1 MSIPEKGIELSQES
15 AENEQQKIA
24 EKQKSEQE
32 RDAKEKAEIL
42 QRYRHLMRL
51 SRPYMQGD
59 DAQKIKKAFQIA
71 TEAHGN
77 VRRKSGEP
85 YIFHP
90 IEVARIVVEEM
101 GLGTTSIICALLHD
115 VVEDSDIPLSRLQKE
130 FGSRVAKII
139 DGLTKVPSDMFGQ
152 EKSQQAETFRKVLLT
167 ISEDIR
173 VVLIKIADRLHNMR
187 TLESMPTAKQLKIKA
202 ETQYIYAPLAHR
214 LGLYNIRSELD
225 DLSLKYSN
233 RKAYNEIVEHIKRTK
248 ASRTRFI
255 NEFKKP
261 IEEELARQGLDFEIK
276 SRMKSISSIQKKMQK
291 QQIPFDEVYDLFA
304 IRIILKTGVGE
315 DEKAACWRTY
325 SVVTDFYQPS
335 PQRLRDWIS
344 APKTTGYESLH
355 TTVMS
360 KKGQWVEVQIRTHRM
375 DEIAEKGYAAHW
387 KYKGGNDKSESSIEG
402 WITRVRESIENK
414 DLSALE
420 FIDEFQNNFFS
431 DEIYVFTPKGD
442 LKVLPQYS
450 TILDFAFDVHSE
462 IGERCMGGKV
472 NHKLVPLHY
481 ELQNGDQVEIL
492 VSSKTKVNEDWLSY
506 VRTSKSKQC
515 IRQALKKDQK
525 IVIEDG
531 KDIIKRKLK
540 QLKLDF
546 NDETVNQLLDYFGY
560 KYASDFY
567 YAVGR
572 GKIEH
577 TQIKKFREEDEQ
589 YKASQ
594 IKSKK
599 DSKDKGFKQKK
610 KDDILLIGGDSTI
623 EFHLSQCCHP
633 IPGDDIF
640 GLTTSGR
647 GIRIHRTDCP
657 NAVAIMASY
666 GERIISV
673 NWSSQK
679 TQTFEVLL
687 TIIGAD
693 RMGLVNDVTRIISN
707 QNKVNICGI
716 SFDINNETVFE
727 GKVRLR
733 VLNTEQVQK
742 LIIELKE
749 LDGVVQVMRQD
760 EDEIL
765 VD

>member
-1 MSIPEKGIELSQES
+1 MSIPEKGVEVPIKTAETAQELTER
-15 AENEQQKIA
+15 QKI
-24 EKQKSEQE
+24 EQE
-32 RDAKEKAEIL
+32 RDVKEKSEIL

-51 SRPYMQGD
+51 ARPYMQGD

-115 VVEDSDIPLSRLQKE
+115 VVEDSDIPLSRIEKE
-130 FGSRVAKII
+130 FGSRVSKII

-187 TLESMPTAKQLKIKA
+187 TLESMPNAKQLKIKA

-233 RKAYNEIVEHIKRTK
+233 RKAYDDVVEHIKRTK

-255 NEFKKP
+255 NDFKKP

-276 SRMKSISSIQKKMQK
+276 SRMKSISSIHKKMSK

-304 IRIILKTGVGE
+304 IRIILNPGVGE
-315 DEKAACWRTY
+315 DEKSACWRTY

-344 APKTTGYESLH
+344 SPKTTGYESLH

-387 KYKGGNDKSESSIEG
+387 KYKGGSDKSESSIEG
-402 WITRVRESIENK
+402 WIARVRDSIENK

-442 LKVLPQYS
+442 LKVLPQHA

-472 NHKLVPLHY
+472 NHKLVPLNY
-481 ELQNGDQVEIL
+481 ELQNGDQIEIL

-506 VRTSKSKQC
+506 VRTSKAKQA

-525 IVIEDG
+525 VIIEDG
-531 KDIIKRKLK
+531 KEIVKRKLK
-540 QLKLDF
+540 QLKLEYSDA
-546 NDETVNQLLDYFGY
+546 TVNQLLDYFGY

-567 YAVGR
+567 FAVGK

-577 TQIKKFREEDEQ
+577 TQIKKFREEDEE
-589 YKASQ
+589 YKASHL
-594 IKSKK
+594 KAKK
-599 DSKDKGFKQKK
+599 ETKDKDYKKKK
-610 KDDILLIGGDSTI
+610 KDDILLIGEDSTI

-647 GIRIHRTDCP
+647 GIRIHRRDCP

-666 GERIISV
+666 GDRIISV
-673 NWSSQK
+673 HWSSQK

-687 TIIGAD
+687 TIIGGD

-716 SFDINNETVFE
+716 SFDIHNETVFE

-733 VLNTEQVQK
+733 VLNTDQVQK
-742 LIIELKE
+742 LITELRE

-760 EDEIL
+760 EEEIL
-765 VD
+765 TD

>member
-1 MSIPEKGIELSQES
+1 MSIPEKGVEVPTKTEETKIKQQEFT
-15 AENEQQKIA
+15 
-24 EKQKSEQE
+24 EKQLE
-32 RDAKEKAEIL
+32 KEKNEIL

-51 SRPYMQGD
+51 ARPYMQGD
-59 DAQKIKKAFQIA
+59 DAKKIKKAFQIA

-115 VVEDSDIPLSRLQKE
+115 VVEDSDIPLSRLEKE
-130 FGSRVAKII
+130 FGRRVSKII

-187 TLESMPTAKQLKIKA
+187 TLESMPNAKQLKIKA

-233 RKAYNEIVEHIKRTK
+233 KKAYNEIVEHIKRTK

-261 IEEELARQGLDFEIK
+261 IEEELARQGLDFEVK
-276 SRMKSISSIQKKMQK
+276 SRMKSISSIHKKMTK
-291 QQIPFDEVYDLFA
+291 QHIPFDKVYDLFA
-304 IRIILKTGVGE
+304 IRLILNTGVGE

-387 KYKGGNDKSESSIEG
+387 KYKGGTDKSESSIEG
-402 WITRVRESIENK
+402 WISRVRESIENK

-442 LKVLPQYS
+442 LKVLPQQS
-450 TILDFAFDVHSE
+450 TILDFAFDIHSE

-472 NHKLVPLHY
+472 NHKLVPLNY
-481 ELQNGDQVEIL
+481 ELQNGDQIEIL

-506 VRTSKSKQC
+506 VRTSKSKQL

-531 KDIIKRKLK
+531 KDIVKRKLK
-540 QLKLDF
+540 QLKLEF
-546 NDETVNQLLDYFGY
+546 NDETVNQLLDYFSY

-567 YAVGR
+567 YAVGK
-572 GKIEH
+572 GKIDH
-577 TQIKKFREEDEQ
+577 TNIKKFREEDEE
-589 YKASQ
+589 YKASKV
-594 IKSKK
+594 KSKK
-599 DSKDKGFKQKK
+599 ESKDKGYKKKK

-623 EFHLSQCCHP
+623 EFHLSKCCHP

-666 GERIISV
+666 GDRIISV

-693 RMGLVNDVTRIISN
+693 RMGLVNDVTRIISS

-716 SFDINNETVFE
+716 SFDISNETVFE

-733 VLNTEQVQK
+733 VLNTDQVQK
-742 LIIELKE
+742 LITELRE

-765 VD
+765 SD

>member
-1 MSIPEKGIELSQES
+1 MSIPEKEVEISSKTEELKADQQE
-15 AENEQQKIA
+15 IT
-24 EKQKSEQE
+24 EKQQSEKEKEEQE
-32 RDAKEKAEIL
+32 KNEIL
-42 QRYRHLMRL
+42 QRYRHLLRL
-51 SRPYMQGD
+51 ARPYMQGD
-59 DAQKIKKAFQIA
+59 DAKKIKKAFQIA

-115 VVEDSDIPLSRLQKE
+115 VVEDSDIPLSRLEKE
-130 FGSRVAKII
+130 FGGRVAKII

-187 TLESMPTAKQLKIKA
+187 TLESMPIAKQLKIKA

-233 RKAYNEIVEHIKRTK
+233 RAAYDEIVEHIKRTK

-261 IEEELARQGLDFEIK
+261 IEDELARQGFDFEIK
-276 SRMKSISSIQKKMQK
+276 SRMKSISSIQKKMSK

-304 IRIILKTGVGE
+304 IRLILNTGVGE
-315 DEKAACWRTY
+315 DEKSACWRTY

-344 APKTTGYESLH
+344 SPKTTGYESLH

-387 KYKGGNDKSESSIEG
+387 KYKGGSDKSESSIEG
-402 WITRVRESIENK
+402 WIARVRESIENK

-442 LKVLPQYS
+442 LKVLPQGS

-472 NHKLVPLHY
+472 NHKLVPLNY
-481 ELQNGDQVEIL
+481 ELQNGDQIEIL
-492 VSSKTKVNEDWLSY
+492 ISSKTKVNEDWLSY
-506 VRTSKSKQC
+506 VRTSKSKQL

-525 IVIEDG
+525 IVVEDG
-531 KDIIKRKLK
+531 KDIVKRKLK
-540 QLKLDF
+540 QLKLEF
-546 NDETVNQLLDYFGY
+546 NDETVNQLLDYFKF

-567 YAVGR
+567 YAVGK

-577 TQIKKFREEDEQ
+577 TQIKRFREEDEQ
-589 YKASQ
+589 YKAL
-594 IKSKK
+594 KVKPK
-599 DSKDKGFKQKK
+599 RDKEKGYKK
-610 KDDILLIGGDSTI
+610 KRKGG
-623 EFHLSQCCHP
+623 H
-633 IPGDDIF
+633 
-640 GLTTSGR
+640 
-647 GIRIHRTDCP
+647 
-657 NAVAIMASY
+657 
-666 GERIISV
+666 
-673 NWSSQK
+673 
-679 TQTFEVLL
+679 
-687 TIIGAD
+687 
-693 RMGLVNDVTRIISN
+693 
-707 QNKVNICGI
+707 
-716 SFDINNETVFE
+716 SFDWL
-727 GKVRLR
+727 RLYYR
-733 VLNTEQVQK
+733 IPFVAMLPPNT
-742 LIIELKE
+742 
-749 LDGVVQVMRQD
+749 RR
-760 EDEIL
+760 
-765 VD
+765 

>member
-1 MSIPEKGIELSQES
+1 MSIPEKGVEISNKTE
-15 AENEQQKIA
+15 EQQL
-24 EKQKSEQE
+24 E
-32 RDAKEKAEIL
+32 KEKNEIL

-51 SRPYMQGD
+51 ARPYMQGD
-59 DAQKIKKAFQIA
+59 DTKKIKKAFQIA

-115 VVEDSDIPLSRLQKE
+115 VVEDSDIPLSRLEKE

-187 TLESMPTAKQLKIKA
+187 TLESMPNAKQLKIKA
-202 ETQYIYAPLAHR
+202 ETQFIYAPLAHR

-261 IEEELARQGLDFEIK
+261 IEEELARQGLDFEVK
-276 SRMKSISSIQKKMQK
+276 SRMKSISSIHKKMVK

-304 IRIILKTGVGE
+304 IRIILNTGVGE

-360 KKGQWVEVQIRTHRM
+360 KRGQWVEVQIRTHRM

-387 KYKGGNDKSESSIEG
+387 KYKGGTDKSESSIEG
-402 WITRVRESIENK
+402 WIARVRESIENK

-442 LKVLPQYS
+442 LKVLPQGS
-450 TILDFAFDVHSE
+450 TILDFAFDIHSE

-472 NHKLVPLHY
+472 NHKLVPLNY
-481 ELQNGDQVEIL
+481 ELQNGDQIEIL

-506 VRTSKSKQC
+506 VRTSKSKQL
-515 IRQALKKDQK
+515 IRQSLKKDQK
-525 IVIEDG
+525 IIVEDG
-531 KDIIKRKLK
+531 KDIVKRKLK

-546 NDETVNQLLDYFGY
+546 NDETVNQLLDYFKY

-567 YAVGR
+567 YAVGK

-589 YKASQ
+589 YKAAQ
-594 IKSKK
+594 IKPKKESKGYK
-599 DSKDKGFKQKK
+599 KKK
-610 KDDILLIGGDSTI
+610 KDDILMIGGDSTI
-623 EFHLSQCCHP
+623 EFHLSKCCHP
-633 IPGDDIF
+633 IPGDNIF

-666 GERIISV
+666 GDRIISV

-679 TQTFEVLL
+679 SQTFEVLL

-716 SFDINNETVFE
+716 SFNINEETVFE
-727 GKVRLR
+727 GEIRLR
-733 VLNTEQVQK
+733 VLNTDQVQK
-742 LIIELKE
+742 LIVELKE

-765 VD
+765 SD

>member
-1 MSIPEKGIELSQES
+1 MSIPEKGVEVPIKTTE
-15 AENEQQKIA
+15 AEQQKLI
-24 EKQKSEQE
+24 EKQEEEQE
-32 RDAKEKAEIL
+32 KNEIL

-51 SRPYMQGD
+51 ARPYMQGD
-59 DAQKIKKAFQIA
+59 DAKKIKKAFQIA

-115 VVEDSDIPLSRLQKE
+115 VVEDSDIPLSRLEKE
-130 FGSRVAKII
+130 FGSRVAKIV
-139 DGLTKVPSDMFGQ
+139 DGLTKVPSDMF
-152 EKSQQAETFRKVLLT
+152 EHKKSQQAETFRKVLLT

-187 TLESMPTAKQLKIKA
+187 TLESMPSTKQLKIKA
-202 ETQYIYAPLAHR
+202 ETQFIYAPLAHR

-233 RKAYNEIVEHIKRTK
+233 RAAYNEIVEHIKRTK

-261 IEEELARQGLDFEIK
+261 IEEELAKQGLDFEIK
-276 SRMKSISSIQKKMQK
+276 SRMKSISSIHKKMTK

-304 IRIILKTGVGE
+304 IRFILNTGIGE
-315 DEKAACWRTY
+315 DEKSACWRTY

-344 APKTTGYESLH
+344 SPKTTGYESLH

-360 KKGQWVEVQIRTHRM
+360 KRGQWVEVQIRTHRM

-387 KYKGGNDKSESSIEG
+387 KYKGGSDKSESSIEG
-402 WITRVRESIENK
+402 WISRVRESIENK

-442 LKVLPQYS
+442 LKVLPQGS

-472 NHKLVPLHY
+472 NHKLVPLNY
-481 ELQNGDQVEIL
+481 ELQNGDQIEIL
-492 VSSKTKVNEDWLSY
+492 VSSKSKVNEDWLSY

-531 KDIIKRKLK
+531 KDIVKRKLK
-540 QLKLDF
+540 QLKLEF
-546 NDETVNQLLDYFGY
+546 SDETVNQLLDYFKY

-567 YAVGR
+567 YAVGK
-572 GKIEH
+572 GNIEH
-577 TQIKKFREEDEQ
+577 TQIKKFREEDEE

-594 IKSKK
+594 LKPKK
-599 DSKDKGFKQKK
+599 DKDKGYKK
-610 KDDILLIGGDSTI
+610 KKKEDILMIGADSTI

-633 IPGDDIF
+633 IPGDNIF

-666 GERIISV
+666 GDRIISV

-716 SFDINNETVFE
+716 SFDINEETVFE

-733 VLNTEQVQK
+733 VLNTDQVQK
-742 LIIELKE
+742 LIIELRE

-760 EDEIL
+760 EDEVL
-765 VD
+765 TD

>member
-1 MSIPEKGIELSQES
+1 M
-15 AENEQQKIA
+15 N
-24 EKQKSEQE
+24 
-32 RDAKEKAEIL
+32 
-42 QRYRHLMRL
+42 RL
-51 SRPYMQGD
+51 TM
-59 DAQKIKKAFQIA
+59 K
-71 TEAHGN
+71 
-77 VRRKSGEP
+77 
-85 YIFHP
+85 
-90 IEVARIVVEEM
+90 
-101 GLGTTSIICALLHD
+101 LL
-115 VVEDSDIPLSRLQKE
+115 
-130 FGSRVAKII
+130 
-139 DGLTKVPSDMFGQ
+139 
-152 EKSQQAETFRKVLLT
+152 
-167 ISEDIR
+167 
-173 VVLIKIADRLHNMR
+173 
-187 TLESMPTAKQLKIKA
+187 
-202 ETQYIYAPLAHR
+202 
-214 LGLYNIRSELD
+214 
-225 DLSLKYSN
+225 
-233 RKAYNEIVEHIKRTK
+233 EHIKRTK

-261 IEEELARQGLDFEIK
+261 VEEELARQGLDFDIK
-276 SRMKSISSIQKKMQK
+276 SRMKSISSIHKKMVK

-304 IRIILKTGVGE
+304 IRIILKTAIGE
-315 DEKAACWRTY
+315 DEKSACWRTY

-344 APKTTGYESLH
+344 SPKTTGYESLH

-402 WITRVRESIENK
+402 WIARVRESIENK

-420 FIDEFQNNFFS
+420 FVDEFQNNFFS

-442 LKVLPQYS
+442 LKVLPQQS

-506 VRTSKSKQC
+506 VRTSKSKQL

-525 IVIEDG
+525 IIVEDG
-531 KDIIKRKLK
+531 KDIVKRKLK
-540 QLKLDF
+540 QLKLEF
-546 NDETVNQLLDYFGY
+546 NDETVNQLLDYFKY
-560 KYASDFY
+560 KYATDFY

-577 TQIKKFREEDEQ
+577 TQIKKFREEDEE
-589 YKASQ
+589 YKASLV
-594 IKSKK
+594 KRKK
-599 DSKDKGFKQKK
+599 DKDKGYKKKK
-610 KDDILLIGGDSTI
+610 KDDILLVGGDSTI

-647 GIRIHRTDCP
+647 GIRIHRRDCP

-666 GERIISV
+666 GDRIMSV

-679 TQTFEVLL
+679 SQTFEVLL

-716 SFDINNETVFE
+716 SFDINQETVFE

-733 VLNTEQVQK
+733 VLNTDQVQK
-742 LIIELKE
+742 LIIRTQRTRRSCASYEA
-749 LDGVVQVMRQD
+749 R
-760 EDEIL
+760 
-765 VD
+765 

>member
-1 MSIPEKGIELSQES
+1 MSIPEKGAEIPTKTEEAKIENQELTKT
-15 AENEQQKIA
+15 QKT
-24 EKQKSEQE
+24 EEE
-32 RDAKEKAEIL
+32 RDTKEKAEIL

-51 SRPYMQGD
+51 ARPYMQGD
-59 DAQKIKKAFQIA
+59 DAQRIKKAFQIA

-90 IEVARIVVEEM
+90 LEVARIVVEEM
-101 GLGTTSIICALLHD
+101 SLGTTSIICALLHD
-115 VVEDSDIPLSRLQKE
+115 VVEDSDIPLSRIEKE

-187 TLESMPTAKQLKIKA
+187 TLESMPSAKQLKIKA

-276 SRMKSISSIQKKMQK
+276 SRMKSISSIHKKMSK

-304 IRIILKTGVGE
+304 IRIILNTGVGE
-315 DEKAACWRTY
+315 DEKSSCWRTY
-325 SVVTDFYQPS
+325 SIVTDFYQPS

-387 KYKGGNDKSESSIEG
+387 KYKGGTDKGETSIEG
-402 WITRVRESIENK
+402 WIARVRESIENK

-420 FIDEFQNNFFS
+420 FVDEFQNNFFS

-442 LKVLPQYS
+442 LKVLPQHS

-472 NHKLVPLHY
+472 NHKLVPLNY
-481 ELQNGDQVEIL
+481 ELQNGDQIEIL

-525 IVIEDG
+525 VIIEDG
-531 KDIIKRKLK
+531 KEIVKRKLK
-540 QLKLDF
+540 QLKLEYSDA
-546 NDETVNQLLDYFGY
+546 TVNQLLDYFGY

-567 YAVGR
+567 FAVGK
-572 GKIEH
+572 GTIEH
-577 TQIKKFREEDEQ
+577 THIKKFIEGDEE
-589 YKASQ
+589 YKALQ
-594 IKSKK
+594 VKPKK
-599 DSKDKGFKQKK
+599 ENKEFKKKK

-647 GIRIHRTDCP
+647 GIRIHRMDCP

-666 GERIISV
+666 GDRIISV

-687 TIIGAD
+687 TIIGSD
-693 RMGLVNDVTRIISN
+693 RMGLVNDVTRIISS
-707 QNKVNICGI
+707 QNKINICGI
-716 SFDINNETVFE
+716 SFDIHKETVFE
-727 GKVRLR
+727 GKIRLR
-733 VLNTEQVQK
+733 VLNTDQVQK
-742 LIIELKE
+742 LIIELRE

-760 EDEIL
+760 EEEIFT
-765 VD
+765 D

>member
-1 MSIPEKGIELSQES
+1 MSIPEKGVEIPNTRKEETKEDAKTKEFQE
-15 AENEQQKIA
+15 ER
-24 EKQKSEQE
+24 EK
-32 RDAKEKAEIL
+32 KEKAQIL
-42 QRYRHLMRL
+42 QRYRHLMRIA
-51 SRPYMQGD
+51 RPYMQGN

-115 VVEDSDIPLSRLQKE
+115 VVEDSDIPLSRLEEE
-130 FGSRVAKII
+130 FGSRTAKII

-233 RKAYNEIVEHIKRTK
+233 KKAYNEIVEHIKRTK

-261 IEEELARQGLDFEIK
+261 IEEELARQGLDFEVK
-276 SRMKSISSIQKKMQK
+276 SRMKSISSIHKKMVK

-304 IRIILKTGVGE
+304 IRIILNTGIGQ

-325 SVVTDFYQPS
+325 SIVTDFYQPS

-360 KKGQWVEVQIRTHRM
+360 KRGQWVEVQIRTHRM

-387 KYKGGNDKSESSIEG
+387 KYKGGTDKSESSIEG
-402 WITRVRESIENK
+402 WIARVRESIENK

-442 LKVLPQYS
+442 LKVLPQQS
-450 TILDFAFDVHSE
+450 TILDFAFDIHSE

-472 NHKLVPLHY
+472 NHKLVPLNY
-481 ELQNGDQVEIL
+481 ELQNGDQIEIL
-492 VSSKTKVNEDWLSY
+492 VSSKTKVSEDWLSY

-531 KDIIKRKLK
+531 KDIVKRKLK
-540 QLKLDF
+540 QLKLEF
-546 NDETVNQLLDYFGY
+546 NDSTVNQLLEYFNY

-567 YAVGR
+567 YAVGK
-572 GKIEH
+572 GKILH
-577 TQIKKFREEDEQ
+577 TQIKKFIEDDEA
-589 YKASQ
+589 YKAS
-594 IKSKK
+594 KVKPKK
-599 DSKDKGFKQKK
+599 EVKEHKKKK

-623 EFHLSQCCHP
+623 EFHLSKCCHP

-666 GERIISV
+666 GDRIISV

-679 TQTFEVLL
+679 SQTFEVLL
-687 TIIGAD
+687 TVIGAD

-716 SFDINNETVFE
+716 SFNISQETVFE
-727 GKVRLR
+727 GEVRLR
-733 VLNTEQVQK
+733 VSNTDQVQK
-742 LIIELKE
+742 LITELKE

-760 EDEIL
+760 EDEEE
-765 VD
+765 